1 MSDAVL
7 VLHVGPLEKM
17 FSFSACACVV
27 QDVLA
32 GVQDVFS
39 TRNRRLFLR
48 RMIVG
53 CDG

>member
-17 FSFSACACVV
+17 FSFSACVRDA
-27 QDVLA
+27 A

-39 TRNRRLFLR
+39 TRDRRGFLR

-53 CDG
+53 CVG